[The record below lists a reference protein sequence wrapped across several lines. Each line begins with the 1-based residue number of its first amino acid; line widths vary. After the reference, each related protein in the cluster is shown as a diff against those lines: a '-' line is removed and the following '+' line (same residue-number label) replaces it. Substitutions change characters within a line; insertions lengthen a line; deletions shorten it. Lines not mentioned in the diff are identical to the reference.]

1 MPSLETLCCP
11 YWTQDVGRDL
21 TWKRQNKRL
30 CSLFTPN
37 SVEAS
42 LTDGNFSIYS
52 AIQALHNL
60 PKKKALLIQILLHWP
75 IFRQQAWKFICLK
88 RFPTLGTYFRIGCN
102 LAASFFHV
110 FKSYCHSQKCLFE

>member
-1 MPSLETLCCP
+1 MPSLEALCCP

-30 CSLFTPN
+30 CSFFTPN

-60 PKKKALLIQILLHWP
+60 PKKKGIVNPNPPSLADFPPASMEIHLLKTVSNIGD
-75 IFRQQAWKFICLK
+75 IF
-88 RFPTLGTYFRIGCN
+88 
-102 LAASFFHV
+102 
-110 FKSYCHSQKCLFE
+110 SYWM